1 MAELELELRRFLSEE
16 IGWLKRFHI
25 PERKKTMI
33 GEMAERTGV
42 WDLKIEEAWGTGYD
56 LCHPIPD

>member
-33 GEMAERTGV
+33 
-42 WDLKIEEAWGTGYD
+42 
-56 LCHPIPD
+56 